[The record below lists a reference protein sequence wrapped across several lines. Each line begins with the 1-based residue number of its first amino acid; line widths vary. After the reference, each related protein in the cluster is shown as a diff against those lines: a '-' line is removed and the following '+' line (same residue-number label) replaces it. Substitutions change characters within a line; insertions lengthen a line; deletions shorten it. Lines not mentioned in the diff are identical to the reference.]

1 MTARVPWFYGA
12 PISKRRRRGRV
23 TEKYIIYFSFIV
35 TNEWTWFNE
44 KKKYINDVV
53 DGAAWF
59 ETRVCL
65 YYIMYLCVV
74 NRACYRSIKSIIYE
88 SRLCGGGGAS
98 WNKKKNYIPLWYW
111 WGFLGGWK
119 KLEKNEIKYNNN
131 QSETVVGV

>member
-1 MTARVPWFYGA
+1 MNVIQR
-12 PISKRRRRGRV
+12 
-23 TEKYIIYFSFIV
+23 
-35 TNEWTWFNE
+35 

-98 WNKKKNYIPLWYW
+98 WNKKKLYSTLV
-111 WGFLGGWK
+111 LMRVSRRVK
-119 KLEKNEIKYNNN
+119 K
-131 QSETVVGV
+131 VGKKRN